1 MSLIYL
7 ISDCR
12 ELLKEHG
19 RMDLKSKIRYE
30 FMLLKED
37 EAIEEIDAEMVVEN
51 LLSKFPEKKKIK
63 KVKGDIDYA

>member
-1 MSLIYL
+1 MSL

-12 ELLKEHG
+12 QLLKEHG
-19 RMDLKSKIRYE
+19 RMDLKCKIRSE